1 MKVFRVSTGATY
13 NDLKVNEWPQEA
25 VETNHVKYNMIYGMV
40 IYVEANTEGEAVN
53 KATTILN
60 KATTI
65 LNDFIDRQA
74 ENQKKKLAAL
84 VNKYNN

>member
-25 VETNHVKYNMIYGMV
+25 VETNHVKYNMMYGMV

-53 KATTILN
+53 KATTMF
-60 KATTI
+60 
-65 LNDFIDRQA
+65 NDFIDRQA